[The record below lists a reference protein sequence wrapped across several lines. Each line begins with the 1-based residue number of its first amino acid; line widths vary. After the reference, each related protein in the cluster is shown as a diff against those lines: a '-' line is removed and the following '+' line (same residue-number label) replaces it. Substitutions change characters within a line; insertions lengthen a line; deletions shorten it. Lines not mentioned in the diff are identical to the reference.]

1 MRPPPL
7 PPDPAADSPLRRWER
22 AALALMVLGAAAF
35 GGLVLLRSA
44 LQQNRK
50 TDFGV
55 YARAAHV
62 ALRGGDI
69 YAPSTCDDNGWHYAY
84 PPTLAVLAAPLADP
98 FTGEPRGWSLP
109 YAVSVAAWYLLG
121 VGCLVVA
128 AHRFASAALP
138 GAVPG
143 SRRWWYART
152 GPFFVCLGPVGFTL
166 SRGQVNLI
174 VVAAWALGFAAMTNR
189 KPLRAGLWLA
199 LAVAVKAIPGIVALY
214 PVVRLDWRTTLAG
227 ALGLVLWLV
236 GVPALV
242 YGVPGAVRENLTF
255 VNVVL
260 APGAL
265 GGGDQTRAAELTD
278 ATATDSV
285 SFQAVAHYWR
295 NRELLARKPLT
306 LRENYAHWSLGGFA
320 LASHPSNANPA
331 ANADAVSRR
340 AHWLLSGAM
349 LVATLAAGLRHRGGT
364 ADPGDRPRQLTYF
377 GCLAAVMTL
386 MTPVSHGHYYA
397 YAYPLVAGLWCRGVA
412 ARPERILPSPGV
424 LALLAAWG
432 AAAGL
437 VLLPFEWA
445 VLLRYSGA
453 GTLLTVG
460 MWAVGLGAVAV
471 SPPVAAE
478 TSPPNPL
485 SQEERGGPRVA
496 SRGDGA
502 PPKSLAQ

>member
-1 MRPPPL
+1 M
-7 PPDPAADSPLRRWER
+7 
-22 AALALMVLGAAAF
+22 
-35 GGLVLLRSA
+35 
-44 LQQNRK
+44 
-50 TDFGV
+50 
-55 YARAAHV
+55 
-62 ALRGGDI
+62 
-69 YAPSTCDDNGWHYAY
+69 
-84 PPTLAVLAAPLADP
+84 LAAPLADP
-98 FTGEPRGWSLP
+98 FTGEPRGRALP

-138 GAVPG
+138 GAAAG

-166 SRGQVNLI
+166 ARGQVNLI
-174 VVAAWALGFAAMTNR
+174 VVAAWALGFAAMMNR
-189 KPLRAGLWLA
+189 RPLRAGLWLA

-214 PVVRLDWRTTLAG
+214 PVVRLDWRTTLSG

-265 GGGDQTRAAELTD
+265 GGGDQTRAAELTNT
-278 ATATDSV
+278 TATDSV
-285 SFQAVAHYWR
+285 SFQALVHYWR
-295 NRELLARKPLT
+295 NRELLERKPLT
-306 LRENYAHWSLGGFA
+306 LAENYAHWSLGGFGMGE
-320 LASHPSNANPA
+320 HPANANPA
-331 ANADAVSRR
+331 ATADAASRR
-340 AHWLLSGAM
+340 VHWLVSGAM
-349 LVATLAAGLRHRGGT
+349 LLATLAVGLRRAGGPLAA
-364 ADPGDRPRQLTYF
+364 ADAPRQLIF
-377 GCLAAVMTL
+377 VGSLAVVMML
-386 MTPVSHGHYYA
+386 MTPVSHAHYYA

-412 ARPERILPSPGV
+412 ARPGRILPSPGV

-432 AAAGL
+432 VVAGL

-460 MWAVGLGAVAV
+460 LWGVGLGAVAV

-496 SRGDGA
+496 ARGDGA
-502 PPKSLAQ
+502 PPKSLAQNASPPLLLGEGAGG